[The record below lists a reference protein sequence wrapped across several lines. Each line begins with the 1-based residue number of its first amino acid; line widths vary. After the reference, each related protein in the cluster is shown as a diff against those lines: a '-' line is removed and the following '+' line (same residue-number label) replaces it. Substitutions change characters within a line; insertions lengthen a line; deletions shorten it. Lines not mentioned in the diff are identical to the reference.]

1 MWIGVVRLPQKRLP
15 ASRNFSRFDRDPHA
29 DRRRNPAPKHNL
41 AQWIFEEFR
50 LSIAVQT
57 LSRELRKMGYRKL
70 SARPRHHA
78 QAGGRDREF

>member
-1 MWIGVVRLPQKRLP
+1 M
-15 ASRNFSRFDRDPHA
+15 DT
-29 DRRRNPAPKHNL
+29 
-41 AQWIFEEFR
+41 IFEEFR

-78 QAGGRDREF
+78 QAGGAIENFKKVSRRAWTKSRAKAASASTR